1 MGSGHASPPCSARVN
16 VVSDWARHP
25 RHKLVRQR
33 GGYLIVADALD
44 DEHRNLGA
52 HLARIIETA
61 RATSSGL
68 VEASVRNSVCEGLEA
83 SSVTSH
89 HGIAT
94 SPG

>member
-1 MGSGHASPPCSARVN
+1 MRRPRVVHVN

-52 HLARIIETA
+52 HLARIIE